1 MNFIIIFLI
10 LLANTET
17 ISIPHRIR
25 SKTEPATE
33 ESESDDGDDEED
45 ADDVKESMKAILDN
59 LQKEMSDAVDSASE
73 SIEKSEISS
82 AKEQDAN
89 KKTKRKSGDYFCQGK
104 GKIVGNGVDYWVDVV
119 KLYCLTNSNQ
129 QANGHQKTGFRGTLF
144 SI

>member
-1 MNFIIIFLI
+1 MIFIIFLI
-10 LLANTET
+10 LLANAET

-33 ESESDDGDDEED
+33 ESESDDGDDNED

-89 KKTKRKSGDYFCQGK
+89 KKTKRKSIGLMWSNYTVLR
-104 GKIVGNGVDYWVDVV
+104 IV
-119 KLYCLTNSNQ
+119 TNRR
-129 QANGHQKTGFRGTLF
+129 TGIKRPASEVRYSPFETFVESLR
-144 SI
+144 